1 MASYVHRSSKVGKRE
16 RTTVITIELTQE
28 EHDLLVEVLDEFLS
42 DLRMEIADT
51 DSADYK
57 DELRHEKSVIVDLIT
72 KIKAAQ

>member
-1 MASYVHRSSKVGKRE
+1 
-16 RTTVITIELTQE
+16 VITIELTQE
-28 EHDLLVEVLDEFLS
+28 EHELLVEVLDEFLS

-57 DELRHEKSVIVDLIT
+57 DGLRHEKSVIVELIT